1 MYSVSGIVAVHGSTL
16 LRVLLANATVAWS
29 VDLCHFIQGPLGSN
43 ASPCY
48 VATAGAS
55 LLNVGSTAVPQPV
68 VLVPVVDAKFGP
80 ALIVV
85 DAHNGTLV
93 THVPLAHQLHAR
105 ARSAP
110 LATVSAPPLAI
121 AKANLSVV
129 PAAEL
134 GLTAMF
140 GVNVSAGARP
150 RVVWESELL
159 PQRFGV
165 TLREKDVVW
174 ACNFSL
180 CGASFVSGHQTFRS
194 ESMRCPGDEGPFDCV
209 AQSPVLR
216 AGQVMLVGAGLLG
229 APQGALIALDDRG
242 RVLWTYA
249 GSRGHRPLVNV
260 LTPVVGSD
268 GTIYVNDA
276 VGSMHAIRVANQSMP
291 TSSPEPQSS
300 TSLSFTT

>member
-1 MYSVSGIVAVHGSTL
+1 VSGVVAAHGSSL
-16 LRVLLANATVAWS
+16 QRVLIANGTVAWS

-43 ASPCY
+43 SSPCY

-55 LLNVGSTAVPQPV
+55 LLNIGSRSVPLPV
-68 VLVPVVDAKFGP
+68 VLVPVADAKFGP

-93 THVPLAHQLHAR
+93 THVPLSHQQSAR
-105 ARSAP
+105 ARTAP
-110 LATVSAPPLAI
+110 LATVAAPPLGI
-121 AKANLSVV
+121 ASANLSVV
-129 PAAEL
+129 PAPEL

-140 GVNVSAGARP
+140 GVNVSASARP
-150 RVVWESELL
+150 RVLWESELL

-165 TLREKDVVW
+165 TLREKDIVW

-180 CGASFVSGHQTFRS
+180 CGASFVSGHQTFKS
-194 ESMRCPGDEGPFDCV
+194 EGMRCPGDEGPFDCV

-216 AGQVMLVGAGLLG
+216 TGQMMLVGAGLLG

-242 RVLWTYA
+242 RILWTYT

-276 VGSMHAIRVANQSMP
+276 AGSMHAIRVANQSMP
-291 TSSPEPQSS
+291 TSSPAPQSS